1 MKQVE
6 KRKQAILT
14 RLQQHE
20 RIYVADLSREFD
32 ISEVTIRKDLKELE
46 ERGALRRIHGG
57 AARLTKAAIEM
68 SLSEMQKI
76 NVAEKRLI
84 AMEAYKH
91 ISDNDALLLD
101 ASTTNQELAY
111 LLRDGDKKGL
121 TVITTAIH
129 TAYELAPCRHIEVVQ
144 IGGIIRRTLFTTMGP
159 IATTTIRGL
168 HVDKAF
174 IGVNGIDIKT
184 GYTTQNLFE
193 CELKRCIIES
203 ASQSYVLADSSKMKV
218 ITLGVICPISGVDFL
233 ITDSGID
240 PLYRNEL
247 ERTGVELI
255 VAEATA

>member
-46 ERGALRRIHGG
+46 ERGASRRIHGG
-57 AARLTKAAIEM
+57 ASRLTKAAIEM

-91 ISDNDALLLD
+91 ISDNDALCWTRLQPTRNSPICF
-101 ASTTNQELAY
+101 ATET
-111 LLRDGDKKGL
+111 KKGL

-203 ASQSYVLADSSKMKV
+203 ASQSYVL
-218 ITLGVICPISGVDFL
+218 
-233 ITDSGID
+233 GI
-240 PLYRNEL
+240 PVNEGHYAGRYL
-247 ERTGVELI
+247 SHFGRGYFDHGQRGRSFVPQRTG
-255 VAEATA
+255 ADGR

>member
-6 KRKQAILT
+6 KRKQAILS
-14 RLQQHE
+14 RLQKNE
-20 RIYVADLSREFD
+20 RIYVADLSSEFN
-32 ISEVTIRKDLKELE
+32 ISEVTIRKDLIDLE

-57 AARLTKAAIEM
+57 ASRLTKAAIEM
-68 SLSEMQKI
+68 SLAEMQKI
-76 NVAEKRLI
+76 NVVEKRLI
-84 AMEAYKH
+84 ALEAYKH

-111 LLRDGDKKGL
+111 LLRDGEKKGL
-121 TVITTAIH
+121 TVITTAIQ
-129 TAYELAPCRHIEVVQ
+129 TAYELAPCNHIEVVQ
-144 IGGIIRRTLFTTMGP
+144 IGGTIRRTLFTTMGP

-203 ASQSYVLADSSKMKV
+203 ASQSYVLADYSKMKV
-218 ITLGVICPISGVDFL
+218 ITLGVICPISDVDFL
-233 ITDSGID
+233 ITDSGVD
-240 PLYRNEL
+240 PLYRSEL
-247 ERTGVELI
+247 ERTGIELI
-255 VAEATA
+255 IADDNA